1 MLFFLTGE
9 IQTGKTRWLQATIA
23 ELEQHGVQVQGV
35 IAPGVWREH
44 RNPDDDNVSYE
55 KLGIDNVLLPS
66 GKRITFARRVD
77 LVDSADWENECAQ
90 AKAAGLAWAI
100 RDEAI
105 AEVDAFFAHMNE
117 TRSCSTARQASPAL
131 RLVVIDEFG
140 RLELLRNE
148 GLVSAVELIDR
159 GATPAFPHALVIV
172 REQLLDCARERFAHA
187 PWNGMRPLHAND
199 EGRNALFEAFGIF

>member
-9 IQTGKTRWLQATIA
+9 IQTGKTRWLQATIS

-35 IAPGVWREH
+35 VAPGVWHEH
-44 RNPDDDNVSYE
+44 RNTKDGSVSYE

-66 GKRITFARRVD
+66 GKRIAFAQRVD
-77 LVDSADWENECAQ
+77 LIDVADWNSDCTQ

-105 AEVDAFFAHMNE
+105 AEVDRFFAHMSSA
-117 TRSCSTARQASPAL
+117 SCNQANSQAGPDT

-140 RLELLRNE
+140 RLELLRGQ
-148 GLVSAVELIDR
+148 GLVSAVAFIDR

-172 REQLLDCARERFAHA
+172 REQLLDCAMDRFAHA
-187 PWNGMRPLHAND
+187 PWNGMRPLYAND
-199 EGRNALFEAFGIF
+199 EGKRILLSALGVS